1 MSVFEKKERAEMTI
15 REMGLQDSMGTRIGG
30 WSTKGLSGGQKRR
43 LSICIEIITWPKLLF
58 LDEPTSGLDSAAS
71 YHLFDTNGFQ
81 FPALRNPSD
90 HYLRTINKDIVEAT
104 TSFTLQSTLH
114 YVYVLGLSS
123 MILVSPLAQFL
134 DFKSLGHF
142 AYFVILL
149 FTTVMLVESLMM
161 TIASIVPDFLTG
173 IIREPASKGYVM
185 YYIAFHEYANQGIYK
200 NECEGLSFPN
210 NQARGSPTI
219 TGDEVLRSFWQ
230 VEMGY
235 SKWVDVGILF
245 GMVVIYRLLFWG
257 IINTVDKVKPFIKSY
272 MAVPLKQS
280 SRILENPSPISS
292 S

>member
-1 MSVFEKKERAEMTI
+1 MAEK
-15 REMGLQDSMGTRIGG
+15 
-30 WSTKGLSGGQKRR
+30 
-43 LSICIEIITWPKLLF
+43 
-58 LDEPTSGLDSAAS
+58 
-71 YHLFDTNGFQ
+71 LFDTNGFQ

-90 HYLRTINKDIVEAT
+90 HYLRTINKDFVEDIEQGICSNNTEKIIDTLFRSYKSSEICKQVQQNVLKISQQAT

-123 MILVSPLAQFL
+123 MILVSPLAQF
-134 DFKSLGHF
+134 
-142 AYFVILL
+142 
-149 FTTVMLVESLMM
+149 
-161 TIASIVPDFLTG
+161 
-173 IIREPASKGYVM
+173 RYVM